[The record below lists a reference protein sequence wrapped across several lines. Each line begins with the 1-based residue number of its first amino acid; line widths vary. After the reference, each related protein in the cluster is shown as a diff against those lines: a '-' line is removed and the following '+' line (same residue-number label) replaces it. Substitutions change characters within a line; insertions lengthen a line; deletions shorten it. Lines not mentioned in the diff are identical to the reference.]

1 MSSFSF
7 PEIDMSLAPGERLRT
22 LRQAVGLSIRELV
35 RRSGVSMTTIINAE
49 HGRKNLRLPSAVKLA
64 RTLGVSPG
72 IFMILNTPSGRGK
85 LADKVLTARLLL
97 GLKQNEFAELL
108 GVNSSSIRDW
118 ELGKREITQRC
129 LKLLKMVEFLVAKD
143 FL

>member
-1 MSSFSF
+1 
-7 PEIDMSLAPGERLRT
+7 
-22 LRQAVGLSIRELV
+22 
-35 RRSGVSMTTIINAE
+35 MTTIINAE